1 MSDNYGKILLAYKS
15 IGQAA
20 EGQADPMDKCH
31 SKLQFKTKII
41 LNSKMDEQFYEFLIK
56 LYIATLRRHPAFTS
70 EADKNRVAEEIAR
83 LFRGNVFNKNRREH
97 AVLEEQD
104 RHPILKEDLLKNLVI
119 KNREKRHEF
128 IEKMQA
134 RQRIPK

>member
-1 MSDNYGKILLAYKS
+1 
-15 IGQAA
+15 
-20 EGQADPMDKCH
+20 MDKCH